1 MNSIGENSVVTCSFV
16 YTIFCEFI
24 LMEFP
29 FGAGISE
36 LHWLFLLL
44 PICKKWQGRVGGGGI
59 SG

>member
-1 MNSIGENSVVTCSFV
+1 
-16 YTIFCEFI
+16 
-24 LMEFP
+24 MEFP

-44 PICKKWQGRVGGGGI
+44 PICKNWQGRVGGGGI